1 MGADM
6 DASRGEPTVSSSC
19 SRSRPP
25 PIWIPFGVSVD
36 VATNVTDVVAFV
48 TDVVTVVTDVVA
60 VVVLVIG
67 VISLLVAAVV
77 VLSDGEL
84 VLDIDIPDAFGITFV
99 VAIAVGDRIVGMAM
113 TADASID

>member
-25 PIWIPFGVSVD
+25 QIWTPFGVSVD
-36 VATNVTDVVAFV
+36 VATD
-48 TDVVTVVTDVVA
+48 VTDVVA